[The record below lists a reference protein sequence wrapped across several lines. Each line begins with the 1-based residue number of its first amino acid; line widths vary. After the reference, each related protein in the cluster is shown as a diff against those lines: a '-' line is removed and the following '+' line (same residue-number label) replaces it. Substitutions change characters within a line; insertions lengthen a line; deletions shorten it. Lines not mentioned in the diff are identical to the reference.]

1 MKLEVTEGCTAYSY
15 EVDGEEWVDLTEEK
29 CKEVLL
35 KLIESCDDCQ
45 SLQHI
50 FIALVQDVGEY
61 ENLGTCDQCGD
72 CVTRYKLEI

>member
-45 SLQHI
+45 SLRHVFTI
-50 FIALVQDVGEY
+50 LVQDMGEY

-72 CVTRYKLEI
+72 SVMRHTLEL